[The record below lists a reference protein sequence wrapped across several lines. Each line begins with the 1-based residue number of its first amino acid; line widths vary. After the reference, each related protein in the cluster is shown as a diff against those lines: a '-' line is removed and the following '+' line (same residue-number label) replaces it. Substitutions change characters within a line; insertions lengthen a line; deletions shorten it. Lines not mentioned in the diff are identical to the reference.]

1 MTDTL
6 LTDLAPPSC
15 ATRDRRAEPVAV
27 LGSGLLGSAIARAL
41 AGTYDV
47 QTTPDSWATL
57 TVVAD
62 MPGSPWHPALHHDAT
77 HRDDT
82 SRRTPWLSVGVEA
95 GWVVLGPAV
104 LPGRPGCP
112 TCARRRRQANRTD
125 AQGHE
130 ALRQAYGAEL
140 AERPSTLL
148 TPLAAAMTAA
158 LVADEVTRLLRA
170 PDSARTR
177 TALLRL
183 SLATAQTHHHP
194 VLPDPTCPDCARLPA
209 DSPHSAAITLRPAPK
224 LGPGRYRTRELVPL
238 VSALRRH
245 YVDPLTGV
253 IQSLGTSVRGG
264 YPFAVARIQ
273 PGTQDGNDTR
283 HGYGRTT
290 DLATAR
296 TTALAEALER
306 LSGGWPRGRR
316 TVVRAAFTDIADQ
329 ALDPVS
335 LGLYPTASYELPDF
349 PFHRYDPAQ
358 PRDWVWG
365 YSFARATPLLVPQS
379 YAYYGHSTEALVYE
393 CSNGCALG
401 SCLQE
406 AILYGLLEVAERD
419 AFLMTWYARL
429 PAPRVDLDAATDRR
443 IPMLAE
449 WIRRRL
455 GYDVLAFETTLE
467 QGIPSYW
474 VMAVDQRPAPG
485 RMHALCGAAAHLDPQ
500 RALSS
505 ALSEL
510 APMVAGK
517 QTRYDPDKAVPMLTH
532 PDQVQAMDHHAT
544 LYGHPDAFPRLT
556 FLPLAGPARPPGTS
570 PAARPWPV
578 DDDLTADLT
587 TAIGRYLASGLDVIV
602 VDQTSP
608 ELAGGGFRCVKVV
621 VPGTLPMTFGHRYRR
636 IEGLPRLY
644 SVPRLLGHRDQD
656 LRPEEINPHPHPF
669 P

>member
-1 MTDTL
+1 MTATL
-6 LTDLAPPSC
+6 LTDLPSLPS
-15 ATRDRRAEPVAV
+15 AAGDRRTESVAV
-27 LGSGLLGSAIARAL
+27 LGSGLLGAAIAQAL
-41 AGTYDV
+41 TGTYDV
-47 QTTPDSWATL
+47 QTTPDDCAAL
-57 TVVAD
+57 VVAAD
-62 MPGSPWHPALHHDAT
+62 PSGSPQRPPT
-77 HRDDT
+77 GHRA
-82 SRRTPWLSVGVEA
+82 PWLPVDVEA
-95 GWVVLGPAV
+95 GWIVLGPAI

-130 ALRQAYGAEL
+130 VLHQTYRVQL
-140 AERPSTLL
+140 AERPCALL
-148 TPLAAAMTAA
+148 TPLAATMTAA
-158 LVADEVTRLLRA
+158 LAADEVTLLLRD

-183 SLATAQTHHHP
+183 SLTTAATHRHP
-194 VLPDPTCPDCARLPA
+194 MLPDPTCPDCARLPA
-209 DSPHSAAITLRPAPK
+209 DSPHTAAITLRPAPK
-224 LGPGRYRTRELVPL
+224 LATGSYRTRELVPL
-238 VSALRRH
+238 LPALRRR

-253 IQSLGTSVRGG
+253 VQSLGTGVRGG

-273 PGTQDGNDTR
+273 PATLDGDDTR

-290 DLATAR
+290 DLAAAQV
-296 TTALAEALER
+296 TALAEGLER
-306 LSGGWPRGRR
+306 LSGLQPRGRR

-329 ALDPVS
+329 AVDPVS
-335 LGLYPTASYELPDF
+335 LGLYPAARYELPDF
-349 PFHRYDPAQ
+349 SFPRYDPAQ
-358 PRDWVWG
+358 QRDWVWG
-365 YSFARATPLLVPQS
+365 YSFASSTPILVPQS
-379 YAYYGHSTEALVYE
+379 YAYYGHHDEAFIYE

-401 SCLQE
+401 SCLEE

-419 AFLMTWYARL
+419 AFLMTWYAQL
-429 PAPRVDLDAATDRR
+429 PAPRVDLDAAGDRR
-443 IPMLAE
+443 IPLLAE

-474 VMAVDQRPAPG
+474 VMAVDQRPVPG
-485 RMHALCGAAAHLDPQ
+485 RMHALCGAAAHLDPE
-500 RALSS
+500 RALRS

-510 APMVAGK
+510 APMVAGE
-517 QTRYDPDKAVPMLTH
+517 QTRYDPDKAVPMLAD
-532 PDQVQAMDHHAT
+532 PDQVRAMNHHAT
-544 LYGHPDAFPRLT
+544 LYGHPDAFARLG

-578 DDDLTADLT
+578 HDDLAADLT

-608 ELAGGGFRCVKVV
+608 EHTGGGFRSVKVF
-621 VPGTLPMTFGHRYRR
+621 VPGTLSMTFGHRYRR
-636 IEGLPRLY
+636 IDGLPRLY
-644 SVPRLLGHRDQD
+644 SVPRLLGHRDRD